1 MHRAR
6 DMIASAIRGARHYNG
21 RLSQEPEQKSTVRRA
36 FRQARQLAE
45 RQKAEDVKHQFNAP
59 PPPPANKSWRSR
71 SNFTRKTQVL
81 VFAAIIWRRG
91 VPGLTATRGSQGP
104 PLRVLTQPGSSC
116 RAKKWANWRNGSK
129 SPGK

>member
-59 PPPPANKSWRSR
+59 PPPPANKSWRNG
-71 SNFTRKTQVL
+71 SNFSRETR
-81 VFAAIIWRRG
+81 VFGHLRPSFGGGG
-91 VPGLTATRGSQGP
+91 VPLLDRYP
-104 PLRVLTQPGSSC
+104 REVPLSGRL
-116 RAKKWANWRNGSK
+116 RN
-129 SPGK
+129 PARLAAL